1 MATNLIRNGS
11 FSRQGKYWKTYSW
24 YSGNTIDFQEMV
36 GRLEAALNCLF
47 QVQVIRGR
55 VLYFSLSPW

>member
-24 YSGNTIDFQEMV
+24 HSGNTIDFQENG
-36 GRLEAALNCLF
+36 GRLEAVLNCLF